1 MMTLMKALSLP
12 ACALMVVA
20 RGHAQTIL
28 IEGSS
33 AGYGTSRAAAIAFER
48 AQAADKDSARPKAG
62 VSGATL
68 NFASLCRGEA
78 HLTQSSRH
86 AQKPSRKRAAA
97 PASTW
102 SGFRSRWMHGERAVL
117 SSCMRR

>member
-12 ACALMVVA
+12 ACTLVAVA
-20 RGHAQTIL
+20 RGQAQRF
-28 IEGSS
+28 SS
-33 AGYGTSRAAAIAFER
+33 RARQPATACRAAAIAFER
-48 AQAADKDSARPKAG
+48 AQTADKDSARQPLQAG

-68 NFASLCRGEA
+68 GFASLCRGEA
-78 HLTQSSRH
+78 HLIQFSRP

-102 SGFRSRWMHGERAVL
+102 SRFRSRWMHVERAVL
-117 SSCMRR
+117 KLM